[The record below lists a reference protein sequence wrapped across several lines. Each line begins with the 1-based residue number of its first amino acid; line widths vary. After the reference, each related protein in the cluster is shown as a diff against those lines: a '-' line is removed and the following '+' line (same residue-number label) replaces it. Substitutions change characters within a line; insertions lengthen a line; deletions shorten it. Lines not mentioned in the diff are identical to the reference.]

1 MNQIMTNHEGRGH
14 NADSKVMIHQSIPTV
29 TIWRVSIA
37 ILIKSS
43 ID

>member
-1 MNQIMTNHEGRGH
+1 MNQIMTKPEGRGH
-14 NADSKVMIHQSIPTV
+14 YADSEVTIHQSIPTV